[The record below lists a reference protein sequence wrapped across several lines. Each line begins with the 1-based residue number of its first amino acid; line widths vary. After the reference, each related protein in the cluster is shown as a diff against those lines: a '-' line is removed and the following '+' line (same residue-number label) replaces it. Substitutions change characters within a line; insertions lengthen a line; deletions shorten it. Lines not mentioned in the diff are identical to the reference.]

1 MNGDDRRFEEFL
13 RKFEPRRPRPLP
25 SVPAPRDVWR
35 RLTAAAVIFAAT
47 GVSIWVCFGQLGRK
61 NVQRNAAA
69 GRDIPALAISVPA
82 ISSTMLTR
90 AALEDREQFE
100 TETNA
105 LARSSL
111 PAFDRSDSTLGAL
124 AKE

>member
-61 NVQRNAAA
+61 NVQRNAEVE
-69 GRDIPALAISVPA
+69 RDIPAATKSVPT
-82 ISSTMLTR
+82 ISSTMLTQE
-90 AALEDREQFE
+90 ALENRQQFE
-100 TETNA
+100 NETDA

-111 PAFDRSDSTLGAL
+111 PAFDQSDSTLGAL